1 MKSRIGKAVVMFL
14 GALGVIIAIAL
25 IVAMVAFSPQ
35 YVLRVL
41 AWQESDAF
49 DWQKFPERQLQPAGV
64 PFRFNEMLDNQV
76 PAFFQEIAGVAD
88 WDSFLDETET
98 QAFIVLKDGEVLY
111 ERYFNNTQRDS
122 IVTSFSVAK
131 SFTSALIGIAIE
143 EGFIGDVND
152 PVTDYLPEL
161 AERDPRFGSI
171 TLRHLL
177 MMSSGLDYQANRS
190 LLFNG
195 DDPLTTYYPDQRQI
209 SLDNTQIVDPPG
221 SYFQYNKYHPQL
233 LGMVLERTT
242 GMPVTEYLQTRIWEP
257 LGMEFGGSWSLDS
270 EKSGFEKMESGL
282 NARAIDFV
290 KFGQLYLDNGHWDG
304 VQVIPAGWVAESMQV
319 DPSVHD
325 DAYYPE
331 GFGQSIYN
339 SGQGYYKYMWYGLFR
354 GEGNYDFA
362 AEGDKGQFIYV
373 SPHKNLVIV
382 RNGVDYGIPSDEWMA
397 LFYDFAT
404 DF

>member
-1 MKSRIGKAVVMFL
+1 MKSRIGKAVAVLL
-14 GALGVIIAIAL
+14 GTLGVIFAVAL
-25 IVAMVAFSPQ
+25 IAAMVAFSPQ

-49 DWQKFPERQLQPAGV
+49 DWQKFPARQLQPAEV
-64 PFRFNEMLDNQV
+64 SYQFDERQDDHV
-76 PAFFQEIAGVAD
+76 PALLQKLVGAAD
-88 WDSFLDETET
+88 WDLFLEGSET
-98 QAFIVLKDGEVLY
+98 QAFIVLQDGEVLY
-111 ERYFNNTQRDS
+111 ERYLNDTQRDS

-152 PVTDYLPEL
+152 PITEYLPEL
-161 AERDPRFGSI
+161 AERDPRFESI

-177 MMSSGLDYQANRS
+177 MMSSGLDYQAYRS
-190 LLFNG
+190 LLFDG
-195 DDPLTTYYPDQRQI
+195 DDPLSTYYPDQRQI
-209 SLDNTQIVDPPG
+209 SLENTQIVDPPG

-233 LGMVLERTT
+233 LGMILERTT
-242 GMPVTEYLQTRIWEP
+242 GIPVAEYLQTRIWEP

-270 EKSGFEKMESGL
+270 EKSGFEKMESGV
-282 NARAIDFV
+282 NARAIDFA
-290 KFGQLYLDNGHWDG
+290 KFGQLYLDNGGWDG
-304 VQVIPAGWVAESMQV
+304 VQVIPTGWIAESIQV
-319 DPSVHD
+319 DPSFHD
-325 DAYYPE
+325 SAYYPE
-331 GFGQSIYN
+331 GFGQSIYD

-382 RNGVDYGIPSDEWMA
+382 RNGIGYGIPSDEWLA